1 MSQENVEIVRAIW
14 EPFKGLD
21 TTAIDWDTAIR
32 EIGQPIS
39 PEVEMR
45 WSATGP
51 EARVYR
57 GREGVAQAFRE
68 WVEPFSEYHS
78 EPLDYIGVGD
88 SVVVP
93 TRQWGIG
100 RASGA
105 SVEME
110 VTFVFEFRDH
120 MITRVDEYD
129 TLKEALEAAGL
140 SE

>member
-1 MSQENVEIVRAIW
+1 
-14 EPFKGLD
+14 
-21 TTAIDWDTAIR
+21 
-32 EIGQPIS
+32 
-39 PEVEMR
+39 MR
-45 WSATGP
+45 WSATDP
-51 EARVYR
+51 EGARVYR
-57 GREGVAQAFRE
+57 GRDGVAQAFRE

-105 SVEME
+105 PVEIE
-110 VTFVFEFRDH
+110 VTYVFEFRDH
-120 MITRVDEYD
+120 MITRIYEYD

>member
-1 MSQENVEIVRAIW
+1 M
-14 EPFKGLD
+14 
-21 TTAIDWDTAIR
+21 
-32 EIGQPIS
+32 
-39 PEVEMR
+39 
-45 WSATGP
+45 
-51 EARVYR
+51 
-57 GREGVAQAFRE
+57 
-68 WVEPFSEYHS
+68 EPFSEYHS
-78 EPLDYIGVGD
+78 EPLDYVGVGD

-129 TLKEALEAAGL
+129 TLKRPSKPWGFRSKTLTPTPEPAGYCGGDVAGEGGTALPNA
-140 SE
+140 